1 MGLVASACDVD
12 ENELLYH
19 DSPECS
25 KCSDLDRLTE
35 LLKEKLKMSSTQE
48 KVKILTLAPESWS
61 ISKTCNEI
69 HVPEYLVKKARKLK
83 NSKGILAEPEKTKE
97 MY

>member
-1 MGLVASACDVD
+1 MGLVASACDID

-19 DSPECS
+19 DSPEYS

-35 LLKEKLKMSSTQE
+35 LLKKQTKNEFNSGKSKDLNFST
-48 KVKILTLAPESWS
+48 SRS
-61 ISKTCNEI
+61 ISITCNEFDI
-69 HVPEYLVKKARKLK
+69 SKYLLKKAGKLK
-83 NSKGILAEPEKTKE
+83 ISKGILAEPKRRKE